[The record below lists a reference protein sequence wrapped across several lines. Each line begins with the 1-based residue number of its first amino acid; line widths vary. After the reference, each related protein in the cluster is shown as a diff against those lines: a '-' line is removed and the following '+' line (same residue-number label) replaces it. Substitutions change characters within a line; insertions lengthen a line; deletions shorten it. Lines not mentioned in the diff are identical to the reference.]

1 MHTHHQPCS
10 DLDALHAPLVPILR
24 LALAQQGLSTVQ
36 LALDVACGP
45 GLKSAWLLDMLH
57 ATGRVV
63 GVDLDQMALRTAAHT
78 HDQVPCDWVAG
89 DALTLPLRTGCA
101 DLAWCIAA
109 LGLVTNPLRA
119 LHELRRVLRPGG
131 TIVIATGEQ
140 SWVRIRSWPPD
151 LGQLLTQA
159 YAHSLATGAMPALPD
174 DGLGDELCHQLTTVG
189 FRAVHV
195 RAFLLPPAT
204 PAAPLDPYRAELA
217 LCAWPD
223 LRTRIAPLLPP
234 ATILRCDELAATDS
248 EPDLAPVL
256 LLATA
261 TA

>member
-24 LALAQQGLSTVQ
+24 LALAQQGLSNVQ

-89 DALTLPLRTGCA
+89 DALALPLRTGCA